1 MARCAVSGF
10 SPRTPFVT
18 PVLPGPG
25 SDIRMKMVWKVLGK
39 TRKSGVWFFRDA
51 GGWLGSG
58 FGRCSWVRLIGYG
71 RDRTTQ
77 RGRFHAV
84 PCAPGRMHTGGAQLS
99 GHIQESGVGH
109 CWPVCGGLSHP

>member
-1 MARCAVSGF
+1 MVSIVSGF

-25 SDIRMKMVWKVLGK
+25 SDIRMKMGWKVLDK

-51 GGWLGSG
+51 EGWLGSG
-58 FGRCSWVRLIGYG
+58 VWPMLRVRLIGYK

-77 RGRFHAV
+77 RGRFQVV
-84 PCAPGRMHTGGAQLS
+84 PCAPVRMHTGGAQLS
-99 GHIQESGVGH
+99 GHILESGVGH
-109 CWPVCGGLSHP
+109 CLPVCGELSHP

>member
-10 SPRTPFVT
+10 SPGTPFVT

-25 SDIRMKMVWKVLGK
+25 SDIRMKMVWKVLSK
-39 TRKSGVWFFRDA
+39 MRKSGVWFFRDA

-58 FGRCSWVRLIGYG
+58 QCLWVLLVGYG

-77 RGRFHAV
+77 RGRFHVV
-84 PCAPGRMHTGGAQLS
+84 PCAPVRMRTGGAQLS
-99 GHIQESGVGH
+99 GRILESGVGH
-109 CWPVCGGLSHP
+109 C